1 MVSRSKLS
9 LVLLMQ
15 TFVSMQILADTV
27 GIPCKLVKGSHYT
40 GVEDDAIN
48 IIKMGNDM
56 YIPTY
61 SSF

>member
-1 MVSRSKLS
+1 
-9 LVLLMQ
+9 MQ

-40 GVEDDAIN
+40 GVEDDAIS

-56 YIPTY
+56 YVPTY

>member
-1 MVSRSKLS
+1 VSRSKLS

>member
-1 MVSRSKLS
+1 
-9 LVLLMQ
+9 MQ

-48 IIKMGNDM
+48 IIKMDNDM
-56 YIPTY
+56 YVPTY